1 MMKTKIF
8 SITAALLI
16 SMLLLASGCSQTSTL
31 ANTPAY
37 KVTTETKRRVDWEG
51 NPSNRPASL
60 SGAQTSNKTEITFNQ
75 DIQSIDNQGNTI
87 AKITITDLKYLLEEK
102 NAIVLDF
109 DYSRTEDK
117 EESLA
122 ALIGKS
128 YTIEITPTGEV
139 SKIIDINDTLAA
151 VEESSLNNPTAL
163 KLLSTDAIKKRH
175 TISALPDMKMSELK
189 EGQTWS
195 KIENFSFGL
204 MGAQSYEKTYTLEKI
219 EESDNHRIA
228 TARMN
233 AIPSVEKA
241 KELYQEQGTSV
252 FSSMSDNKDTYTG
265 LLKLDLTTGQIE
277 EYSENL
283 TAEWVI
289 VDPNPQNPE
298 RPVALKMTS
307 VQSYSI
313 EKINK

>member
-1 MMKTKIF
+1 MMKTKFF
-8 SITAALLI
+8 SIAAALLI
-16 SMLLLASGCSQTSTL
+16 STVLLTSGCSQTPTL
-31 ANTPAY
+31 ANTLVY
-37 KVTTETKRRVDWEG
+37 KVTTETQRRVDWEG
-51 NPSNRPASL
+51 NSSNRSDSL
-60 SGAQTSNKTEITFNQ
+60 SGGQTSNKIEITFNQ
-75 DIQSIDNQGNTI
+75 DIQSVDNQGNTV
-87 AKITITDLKYLLEEK
+87 AKITITGLKYLLEEK

-109 DYSRTEDK
+109 DNSRKEDK
-117 EESLA
+117 KNPLT

-139 SKIIDINDTLAA
+139 SKVIDTNDTLAA
-151 VEESSLNNPTAL
+151 VEKSSLNNQTAL
-163 KLLSTDAIKKRH
+163 RLLSTDAIKKRH
-175 TISALPDMKMSELK
+175 TISVLPDMKLSELK

-204 MGAQSYEKTYTLEKI
+204 MGSQSYEKTYTLEKI
-219 EESDNHRIA
+219 ENIGNDRIA

-241 KELYQEQGTSV
+241 KELYQEQETSI

-277 EYSENL
+277 EYSEKL

-289 VDPNPQNPE
+289 VDPAPQNPG
-298 RPVALKMTS
+298 RPAALKMTA

-313 EKINK
+313 EKIN

>member
-8 SITAALLI
+8 SITTALLI
-16 SMLLLASGCSQTSTL
+16 STVLLTSGCSQTPTLTSTL
-31 ANTPAY
+31 AY
-37 KVTTETKRRVDWEG
+37 KVTTETQRRVDWEG
-51 NPSNRPASL
+51 NSSNRPDSL
-60 SGAQTSNKTEITFNQ
+60 SSGQTGNKIEITFNQ
-75 DIQSIDNQGNTI
+75 EIQSVDNQDNTV
-87 AKITITDLKYLLEEK
+87 AKITITGLKYLLEEK

-109 DYSRTEDK
+109 DYSRKEDK
-117 EESLA
+117 KEPLA
-122 ALIGKS
+122 GLIGKS

-139 SKIIDINDTLAA
+139 SKILDINDTLVA
-151 VEESSLNNPTAL
+151 VEESSLNNQTAL
-163 KLLSTDAIKKRH
+163 RLLSTDAIKKRH
-175 TISALPDMKMSELK
+175 TISALPDMKLSELK

-195 KIENFSFGL
+195 KIQDFSFGL

-219 EESDNHRIA
+219 EKSGNHRTA

-241 KELYQEQGTSV
+241 KELYQEQETSI

-277 EYSENL
+277 EYSEKL

-289 VDPNPQNPE
+289 VDPAPQNPG
-298 RPVALKMTS
+298 RPAGLKMTAI
-307 VQSYSI
+307 QSYSI
-313 EKINK
+313 EKIN

>member
-1 MMKTKIF
+1 MMKTKF
-8 SITAALLI
+8 SGIAAVLLI
-16 SMLLLASGCSQTSTL
+16 LMILLASGCSQTPTL
-31 ANTPAY
+31 TNTPAY

-51 NPSNRPASL
+51 NSSDRPDSL
-60 SGAQTSNKTEITFNQ
+60 SGGQTGNKVEITFNQ
-75 DIQSIDNQGNTI
+75 EIQSVDDKSNTE

-102 NAIVLDF
+102 NTTILDF

-117 EESLA
+117 NEPLA

-128 YTIEITPTGEV
+128 YTIEITPAGEV
-139 SKIIDINDTLAA
+139 SKIMDINDTLDA
-151 VEESSLNNPTAL
+151 VKEDSLNNQNAIR
-163 KLLSTDAIKKRH
+163 LLSTDAIKKRH
-175 TISALPDMKMSELK
+175 TISALADIKLNELK

-219 EESDNHRIA
+219 ESIGDHRIA

-233 AIPSVEKA
+233 AIPSAEKA
-241 KELYQEQGTSV
+241 KELYQQQDTPA

-277 EYSENL
+277 EYNEKL
-283 TAEWVI
+283 TAEWLI
-289 VDPNPQNPE
+289 VDPNPQNPGL
-298 RPVALKMTS
+298 PAALKMTA

-313 EKINK
+313 EKIN